1 MVSTIPLLEVDNLHI
16 AVQVADGFREV
27 VRGVSFRLHH
37 GNALGL
43 VGESGSGKTL
53 TTSAIVRLLPG
64 RVRITEGQ
72 VRLNGED
79 LTHAS
84 ARRLAAVRGK
94 EISLVVQDSLASL
107 NPIMRVG
114 KQVCEPLLLHNL
126 VNRKLAASRA
136 ADMLRSLGLPDPARL
151 TRGYPHEFSGGMRQR
166 AMIATAL
173 IASPPLI
180 IADEPTTA
188 LDATVQAQILDILS
202 RLNRQMG
209 VALILVSHDLGVV
222 SEICDHI
229 AVMYAGRIVETGSA
243 RAILERPL
251 HPYTRA
257 LVESVPTSALPRG
270 SRLKAI
276 PGEPPSIE
284 AFPPGCP
291 FGTRCPHSTDVCR
304 QKEPELMSRD
314 EGRVACW
321 HADQIANGGSS
332 GRATMQTIA
341 AASSEAIDP
350 PVASRLPEELLRV
363 ESITRHYRALTAW
376 PFLRPVHIHAL
387 DEVSLT
393 VRRGETLGIAGETG
407 CGKSTLANCLL
418 RLTDVDSGRIFF
430 RGHDITNSRGEEL
443 RRLRRYMQ
451 PIFQD
456 PYGSLNPRQRVRS
469 LVAEALTSHG
479 VPAAECE
486 NRVSEVLQFVGL
498 GAHYADK
505 FPHEL
510 SGGQRQRVG
519 IGRAIAI
526 NPELIIADEPVSA
539 LDVSVQAQVINLF
552 MDLQRQFA
560 LTLIFISHD
569 LRIVR
574 HLSSQV
580 AVMFL
585 GKVVEYGSAEEVCTN
600 PLHPYT
606 AALLSSVPGVA
617 YHPPVPRVIVRGD
630 PPSPSSPPS
639 GCRFRTRCPYAVAI
653 CAEVVPELRRH
664 GNGTM
669 VACHFAGIAGQSLE
683 SGEGM
688 LRRQPAAVSAH
699 QALS

>member
-1 MVSTIPLLEVDNLHI
+1 MAGTTPLLEVDNLHI

-27 VRGVSFRLHH
+27 VRGVSLRADH

-53 TTSAIVRLLPG
+53 TTSAIVRILPAAA
-64 RVRITEGQ
+64 RITDGQ

-84 ARRLAAVRGK
+84 ARRVAAIRGK

-114 KQVCEPLLLHNL
+114 KQVCEPLLLHHL
-126 VNRKLAASRA
+126 VNRKRAASRA

-151 TRGYPHEFSGGMRQR
+151 TQGYPHEFSGGMRQR

-173 IASPPLI
+173 IASPQLI

-188 LDATVQAQILDILS
+188 LDATVQAQILDILA
-202 RLNRQMG
+202 RLNRDMG
-209 VALILVSHDLGVV
+209 VALILISHDLAVV

-229 AVMYAGRIVETGSA
+229 GVMYAGRIVETGSS
-243 RAILERPL
+243 RAILGQPM
-251 HPYTRA
+251 HPYTQA
-257 LVESVPTSALPRG
+257 LVESVPMSGLPRG

-284 AFPPGCP
+284 AFPSGCP
-291 FGTRCPHSTDVCR
+291 FSTRCRHATNICR
-304 QKEPELMSRD
+304 QKEPELTARN

-321 HADQIANGGSS
+321 HAEEIANGAGS
-332 GRATMQTIA
+332 RLAAVQTIT
-341 AASSEAIDP
+341 AASIEGADP
-350 PVASRLPEELLRV
+350 PVPRQPPEELLRV
-363 ESITRHYRALTAW
+363 ESITRHYRVPSAW
-376 PFLRPVHIHAL
+376 PFLPPLHIHAL

-418 RLTDVDSGRIFF
+418 RLADVDSGRILF
-430 RGHDITNSRGEEL
+430 RGHDITNIRGEEL
-443 RRLRRYMQ
+443 RRLRRYIQ

-479 VPAAECE
+479 TPAAERE
-486 NRVSEVLQFVGL
+486 NRVIEVLQFVGL
-498 GAHYADK
+498 GAHFADK

-552 MDLQRQFA
+552 MDLQRRFA

-569 LRIVR
+569 LRVVR
-574 HLSSQV
+574 HLSSHV
-580 AVMFL
+580 AIMFL
-585 GKVVEYGSAEEVCTN
+585 GKVIEYGPAEAVCTT

-606 AALLSSVPGVA
+606 AALLSSVPGIS
-617 YHPPVPRVIVRGD
+617 HDPSTGRLILRGD
-630 PPSPSSPPS
+630 PPSPTSPPS
-639 GCRFRTRCPYAVAI
+639 GCRFRTRCPYAAAT
-653 CAEVVPELRRH
+653 CAEVAPELQRH
-664 GNGTM
+664 ENGRM
-669 VACHFAGIAGQSLE
+669 VACHFPGIASEFIG
-683 SGEGM
+683 SGEG
-688 LRRQPAAVSAH
+688 LGGRHQSVVAARQA
-699 QALS
+699 